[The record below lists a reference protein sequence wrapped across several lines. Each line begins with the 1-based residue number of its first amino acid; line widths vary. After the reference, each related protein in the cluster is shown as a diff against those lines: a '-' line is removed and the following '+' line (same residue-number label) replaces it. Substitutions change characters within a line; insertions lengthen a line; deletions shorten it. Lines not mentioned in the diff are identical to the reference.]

1 MILVIAVLAV
11 VAAERPWQGAG
22 NRDFRSWSDGF
33 REVAKE
39 TAGTVAEVLD
49 AAGRGLRAWARRL
62 REETKLSTAGERTP
76 PDEGVRVRR
85 PRETE
90 KAPVPA
96 PDFVAGRVWRVR
108 VSRVIDGDSFGAR
121 IGGRETEVRLAGIDT
136 PEIHG
141 DCAREKKLAQRA
153 RRRFEML
160 ATPPLRLR
168 IGDRRGRVRDR
179 YGRLLGTLT
188 NGAGVDVGHRLL
200 REGLAE
206 RFPSGRPNPWC
217 RGG

>member
-1 MILVIAVLAV
+1 MILMIAALAV

-22 NRDFRSWSDGF
+22 NRDFRSWGDGF
-33 REVAKE
+33 REVTKE
-39 TAGTVAEVLD
+39 VAGSVAEVLD
-49 AAGRGLRAWARRL
+49 ATGRGLRAWACRL
-62 REETKLSTAGERTP
+62 REATKLPVAGEGTP
-76 PDEGVRVRR
+76 PGEGVCVPR
-85 PRETE
+85 PREAE
-90 KAPVPA
+90 KAPDVA
-96 PDFVAGRVWRVR
+96 AGRVYRVR
-108 VSRVIDGDSFGAR
+108 ITRVIDGDSFEAR
-121 IGGRETEVRLAGIDT
+121 VGSRETEVRLVGIDT

-141 DCAREKKLAQRA
+141 DCARERKLAKRA

-168 IGDRRGRVRDR
+168 IGDRRGQVHDR

-206 RFPSGRPNPWC
+206 RFPSERPNPWC

>member
-1 MILVIAVLAV
+1 MILVIAALAV

-22 NRDFRSWSDGF
+22 NRDFRSWGDGF
-33 REVAKE
+33 REVTKE
-39 TAGTVAEVLD
+39 VAGSVAEVLD
-49 AAGRGLRAWARRL
+49 ATGRGLHAWALRL
-62 REETKLSTAGERTP
+62 REAAKLSVAGEGTP
-76 PDEGVRVRR
+76 PGEGVRVLR
-85 PRETE
+85 PREAE
-90 KAPVPA
+90 KPPVPA
-96 PDFVAGRVWRVR
+96 PDFVAGRVYRVR
-108 VSRVIDGDSFGAR
+108 ITRVIDGDSFGAR
-121 IGGRETEVRLAGIDT
+121 VEGRESEVRLAGIDT

-141 DCAREKKLAQRA
+141 DCARERKLAKRA
-153 RRRFEML
+153 RRRFERL

-168 IGDRRGRVRDR
+168 IGDRRGQVHDR

-206 RFPSGRPNPWC
+206 RFPSERPNPWC